1 MAESA
6 SIDQAYDAL
15 IQRLFGV
22 FFQNYTDAQ
31 GNHAAE
37 KGAETRFIAAVTH
50 ARHVRDRAKAIL
62 PP

>member
-22 FFQNYTDAQ
+22 FFQSYTEAQ
-31 GNHAAE
+31 GNPAAE
-37 KGAETRFIAAVTH
+37 KAAETRFTTAVTH
-50 ARHVRDRAKAIL
+50 ARHVRDRAKAVL